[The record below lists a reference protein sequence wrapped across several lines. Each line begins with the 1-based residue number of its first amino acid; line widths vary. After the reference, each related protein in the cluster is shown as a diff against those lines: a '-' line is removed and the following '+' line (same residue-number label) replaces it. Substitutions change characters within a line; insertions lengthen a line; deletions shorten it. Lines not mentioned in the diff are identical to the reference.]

1 MRKIAHISDVHF
13 GMADLT
19 VVERLIESINEL
31 EPNLLVVSG
40 DLTQRAKT
48 KEFVAARELLD
59 RLPQPQIVVPGNH
72 DVPMYNIYHRFAEP
86 LTRYKKHIT
95 NDLSPFYSDDEIA
108 VAGVNTTRSL
118 TIKSGRIN
126 AEQVADIRLKMNGL
140 SERMLKIV
148 VTHHPFDV
156 PDGVDEDDIVGRAR
170 KAMPLIAESGGDVFL
185 AGHLHVSH
193 IGNSARRY
201 RLDDG
206 YSALIIQAGTAASTR
221 ERGEDNSFNLLEHE
235 YPFLT
240 VTRYQCSI
248 PTEGFRLAKSE
259 RFSHDAHGWSRT

>member
-1 MRKIAHISDVHF
+1 MRKIVHISDVHF

-19 VVERLIESINEL
+19 VVERLIKSINEL
-31 EPNLLVVSG
+31 GADILIVSG

-48 KEFVAARELLD
+48 KEFVAARDMLD

-95 NDLSPFYSDDEIA
+95 DDLSPFFSDDELA

-118 TIKSGRIN
+118 TVKSGRIN
-126 AEQVADIRLKMNGL
+126 AEQVAEIRLKMKDL
-140 SERMLKIV
+140 PERMLKVV

-156 PDGVDEDDIVGRAR
+156 PEGVNADDIVGRAK
-170 KAMPLIAESGGDVFL
+170 KAMPLIAASGAYVFL

-201 RLDDG
+201 KLDDG

-221 ERGEDNSFNLLEHE
+221 ERGEENSFNFLEYE